1 MVHWIWNLTILVYSL
16 IIKAYLNLR
25 WGLFQFQILRW
36 SRCLFLVFLVCKLF
50 SSLGFCNGIDS
61 YYLKVCTWLGTE
73 RFAFKCWVGVWIKA
87 VFRQSTAAH
96 KTSNHCLFS
105 IPPESPSVEKVALN
119 FWAQPLLTQSAAP
132 YGKSYLSPWLIGM
145 LELVL
150 WVTLSSHTVS
160 CSLRG
165 VNGYHPMV
173 FSLKCYLLSKFATT
187 LM

>member
-1 MVHWIWNLTILVYSL
+1 MKSDYT
-16 IIKAYLNLR
+16 
-25 WGLFQFQILRW
+25 GLLFDNQSIFKFEVGFVSISKLRW
-36 SRCLFLVFLVCKLF
+36 SRCLFLVFLVCKPFF
-50 SSLGFCNGIDS
+50 SSLGFCNGIDC

-119 FWAQPLLTQSAAP
+119 IWAQPLLTLSAAP

-165 VNGYHPMV
+165 VNGYHPIV